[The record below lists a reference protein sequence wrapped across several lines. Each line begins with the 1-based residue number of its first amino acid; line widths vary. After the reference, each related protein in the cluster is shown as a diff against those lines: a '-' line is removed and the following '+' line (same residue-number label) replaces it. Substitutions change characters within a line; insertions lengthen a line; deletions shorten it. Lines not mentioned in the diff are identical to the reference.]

1 MNILTDKEL
10 AERLNKKQ
18 ADLTWWHNKLARTRK
33 PSLIGIRAKHCSM
46 LRKEIVE
53 LKGIAF
59 ARHCNEQVWKNL
71 QINLTNH
78 QN

>member
-18 ADLTWWHNKLARTRK
+18 ADLTWWHAKLAKSRK
-33 PSLIGIRAKHCSM
+33 ASLIGIRAKHCSM

-59 ARHCNEQVWKNL
+59 ARFCNEQV
-71 QINLTNH
+71 
-78 QN
+78 

>member
-1 MNILTDKEL
+1 MYSKLNKKEKNMNILTDQEL

-18 ADLTWWHNKLARTRK
+18 ADLAWWENKLAKSRK
-33 PSLIGIRAKHCSM
+33 AGKIATRAKHCSM

-59 ARHCNEQVWKNL
+59 ARHCNEQV
-71 QINLTNH
+71 
-78 QN
+78 

>member
-33 PSLIGIRAKHCSM
+33 ASLMSIRSAQCSM
-46 LRKEIVE
+46 ISKEIAE
-53 LKGIAF
+53 LKGIQF
-59 ARHCNEQVWKNL
+59 ARHCNEQV
-71 QINLTNH
+71 
-78 QN
+78 

>member
-1 MNILTDKEL
+1 MNILTNQEL

-18 ADLTWWHNKLARTRK
+18 ADLTWWENKLAKSRK
-33 PSLIGIRAKHCSM
+33 PSLVGIRAKHCSM

-59 ARHCNEQVWKNL
+59 ARHCDEQV
-71 QINLTNH
+71 
-78 QN
+78 